1 MPETEKKGQSVRG
14 FVRGVLW
21 GGVTAAA
28 GLVVVSQLA
37 GPPAGTDEATVG
49 QAEPAMTAPAIA
61 PKPERGGEAP
71 AVAFDPP
78 EAPVASVVQAAPEM
92 PDGAAEVR
100 GPQTAPPAPSAP
112 TDDALAAA
120 PPAPAEP
127 PVAPPSDAPATQVAS
142 AEVDG
147 PPVPP
152 KAAAAP
158 LTAPVAAAPEPLAV
172 GKGEVAPSS
181 VDLPPPP
188 PLTPEEEALLMPPPD
203 RGDLPPAAPQDPVTA
218 LPVDPT
224 PEPVAPPE
232 PMAEPKPEP
241 TSEPQTATVTPRPS
255 RPEPTPGVVTGRLPQ
270 IGGAAPAESDPAA
283 QAEAGAADPTL
294 DESLPPLQRYARAFD
309 NAAQKPLFAI
319 VLQDNG
325 QDGVNRQELAALEMP
340 LSIVIDPL
348 SDGAADRAA
357 IWRAGGQE
365 VIMAG
370 RGIPQGATPGDLEQ
384 SFQVLASRL
393 PEAVAVI
400 DTDGES
406 FQNNR
411 PLATQLVAILA
422 AQGRGL
428 VTLDRGLNAAD
439 QVARRESV
447 ASARVFRTL
456 DAEGEAGPLI
466 RRYLDRAAFKA
477 AQEGRVVVLGNLRPE
492 TIAGIMEWAVE
503 GRASTVALAPITAVM
518 APQPGP

>member
-1 MPETEKKGQSVRG
+1 MRG

-21 GGVTAAA
+21 GGATAAG

-37 GPPAGTDEATVG
+37 GPPGRTDEGRVG
-49 QAEPAMTAPAIA
+49 QARPGLT
-61 PKPERGGEAP
+61 AP
-71 AVAFDPP
+71 AVAPEPVPGGKAPPVAFDPPP
-78 EAPVASVVQAAPEM
+78 EAPVAGVAQTMPQM
-92 PDGAAEVR
+92 PDAAEAVR
-100 GPQTAPPAPSAP
+100 GPLVAQPAPVAP
-112 TDDALAAA
+112 ADDPVAADA
-120 PPAPAEP
+120 AAPAEP
-127 PVAPPSDAPATQVAS
+127 PVAPPSEAPATQVAS
-142 AEVDG
+142 AGADS
-147 PPVPP
+147 PPMPP
-152 KAAAAP
+152 QATPAPIAAP
-158 LTAPVAAAPEPLAV
+158 ETAPVAVAPGTLALSE
-172 GKGEVAPSS
+172 GEVAPPL

-188 PLTPEEEALLMPPPD
+188 PLTPREEALLMPLPD
-203 RGDLPPAAPQDPVTA
+203 SGDAQPPASQDPAAA
-218 LPVDPT
+218 LPADPT

-232 PMAEPKPEP
+232 PASEPEPKP
-241 TSEPQTATVTPRPS
+241 QTVTATPRPG

-270 IGGAAPAESDPAA
+270 IGGAQPAETEPAT
-283 QAEAGAADPTL
+283 QAEAEEVPDPVATQ
-294 DESLPPLQRYARAFD
+294 DLPPLQRYARAFD
-309 NAAQKPLFAI
+309 NPAQKPLFAI

-348 SDGAADRAA
+348 SEGAADRAA

-400 DTDGES
+400 DTDGGS

-411 PLATQLVAILA
+411 PLATQLMAILA
-422 AQGRGL
+422 AQGRGV

-439 QVARRESV
+439 QVARRENV

-456 DAEGEAGPLI
+456 DAEGEAEPVI

-477 AQEGRVVVLGNLRPE
+477 AQEGRVVVLGDLRPQ
-492 TIAGIMEWAVE
+492 TIAGILEWAVE

-518 APQPGP
+518 ALQPGP